1 MTKRTILSLAV
12 ALGVLFG
19 ALPDVASAQ
28 EVQIT
33 GPLAGQPAVR
43 HMRVY
48 RQGRVQLA
56 PFANFTLQDEFSR
69 TIGFGATIQ
78 YHLTDWF
85 GIGAWGF
92 FSPIHIDTA
101 LTDQVV
107 QTGQTTD
114 RNALSLPNR
123 QFFSEQIGTID
134 WAAAL
139 QLTFVPLRGKLSLF
153 QKIFLD
159 ADFYISLGFG
169 FAGISERADVTSES
183 GLCATAPGASATP
196 STDLCV
202 ATQANRASRVA
213 AAPTFGVGLSIYA
226 NEYMALN
233 LEWRAMPFA
242 WNTSGTDEGGRNTS
256 GQLDTSGTFPDHA
269 INSSDRAFHLN
280 HMFIIGWSF
289 YLPSHARIS
298 E

>member
-1 MTKRTILSLAV
+1 MTKHTIISLAV
-12 ALGVLFG
+12 ACGILFG
-19 ALPDVASAQ
+19 ALPEVAHAQ

-33 GPLAGQPAVR
+33 GPLAGQPSVR

-48 RQGRVQLA
+48 REGRVQLA

-69 TIGFGATIQ
+69 TIGFGATLS

-92 FSPIHIDTA
+92 FAPIHIDTA

-114 RNALSLPNR
+114 RNALSLPQRGLFN
-123 QFFSEQIGTID
+123 QQIGNID

-139 QLTFVPLRGKLSLF
+139 QLTFIPLRGKLSLF

-159 ADFYISLGFG
+159 ADLYISLGFG
-169 FAGISERADVTSES
+169 FVGVSERADVTSES
-183 GLCATAPGASATP
+183 GFCATAPSPTAPAN
-196 STDLCV
+196 DDCV
-202 ATQANRASRVA
+202 ATQTARASRVA
-213 AAPTFGVGLSIYA
+213 PAPTFAVGLSIYA

-242 WNTSGTDEGGRNTS
+242 WNTSGTDEGGRNELGVADNS
-256 GQLDTSGTFPDHA
+256 GAFPDHA
-269 INSSDRAFHLN
+269 ISSADRAFHLN